1 MARFSKGIPAALR
14 SLLRSMSRPIPK
26 AEESSGQP
34 GGHLSSTAA
43 HLKGGAY
50 RGQAVNF
57 LTYADRS
64 FRNSRNRLRA
74 EALATGWFRR
84 VEAYSPWRI
93 RGFVAAHW
101 AFLRASKRGGGYWV
115 WKPEVIRR
123 TLLTMQEGEFLVYL
137 DAGSTID
144 PDCGW
149 RVAEYLELLTNE
161 PAGVVG
167 FQLDHVEESWT
178 KADLA
183 AYLGTLSS
191 SAIMTSGQIL
201 ATCVL
206 IRNCSSSRELVQRWL
221 ETATVENYRFVDDSP
236 SRLPNAPSFK
246 EHRHDQSIL
255 SLLLKQAN
263 VAVMPA
269 KEPEGRCPF
278 RRTRRKG

>member
-1 MARFSKGIPAALR
+1 MR
-14 SLLRSMSRPIPK
+14 SVLTSSPRPHPR
-26 AEESSGQP
+26 AEESSSRSSRNS
-34 GGHLSSTAA
+34 SSTTA
-43 HLKGGAY
+43 HFKDGAY
-50 RGQAVNF
+50 RGRAVHF
-57 LTYADRS
+57 VTYGDRR
-64 FRNSRNRLRA
+64 FRSSRERLRE
-74 EALATGWFRR
+74 EALATGWFRH
-84 VEAYSPWRI
+84 VEAYSPERI
-93 RGFVAAHW
+93 PDFVAAHR
-101 AFLRASKRGGGYWV
+101 AFFKANERGGGYWV

-123 TLLTMQEGEFLVYL
+123 TLLTMQEGELLVYL

-161 PAGVVG
+161 PTGVVG
-167 FQLDHVEESWT
+167 FQLHHVEESWT

-183 AYLGTLSS
+183 AYLRALSN

-206 IRNCSSSRELVQRWL
+206 IRNCRSSRELVQRWL
-221 ETATVENYRFVDDSP
+221 ETATVDNYRFVDDSP
-236 SRLPNAPSFK
+236 SRLPDAPSFQ

-269 KEPEGRCPF
+269 KEPDGCCPF
-278 RRTRRKG
+278 RRTRRRE